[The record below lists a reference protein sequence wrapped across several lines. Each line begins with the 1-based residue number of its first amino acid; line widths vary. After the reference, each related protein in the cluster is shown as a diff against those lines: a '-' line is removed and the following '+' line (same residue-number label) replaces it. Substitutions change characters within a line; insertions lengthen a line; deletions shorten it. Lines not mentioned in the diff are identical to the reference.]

1 MTEKAPHAFRTISE
15 AAEALGV
22 PQHVLRFWES
32 KFTFLRPMKRAG
44 GRRFYRP
51 QDLTV
56 LRGIQHLLRQ
66 QGYTIRGVQKL
77 HREHGLQPILSAAEQ
92 FSRTPG
98 DLSSLAP
105 EPPEGPSLASALPM
119 ISDSLVESLEP
130 LQLRAETRYALEVV
144 LHDIEK
150 ARKKLERVMDACLGD
165 PFLVSDSPVKTSG
178 SAADGAP
185 GLTNLELPLQIRG

>member
-51 QDLTV
+51 QDLTL

-77 HREHGLQPILSAAEQ
+77 HREQGLQPILSAAELQ
-92 FSRTPG
+92 SQGPG
-98 DLSSLAP
+98 DLFIP
-105 EPPEGPSLASALPM
+105 VVG
-119 ISDSLVESLEP
+119 SDADAQAVTERPFAESLVDGIEA
-130 LQLRAETRYALEVV
+130 LRLKAETRYALEVV

-165 PFLVSDSPVKTSG
+165 PFVVSETPTKKPVTG
-178 SAADGAP
+178 PDVEAVLP
-185 GLTNLELPLQIRG
+185 NLDLPLQIRG